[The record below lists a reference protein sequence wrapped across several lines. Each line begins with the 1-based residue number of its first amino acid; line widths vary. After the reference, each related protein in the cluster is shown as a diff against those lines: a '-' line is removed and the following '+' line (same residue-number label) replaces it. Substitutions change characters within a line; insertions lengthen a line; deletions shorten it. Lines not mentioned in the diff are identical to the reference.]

1 MDLPVRLRRLR
12 KSRSLRRLAQETLLP
27 TDQLIM
33 PAFVIPGTNREESI
47 SSMPGVS
54 RRSVDELREWAS
66 GLRVKAL
73 LLFGVPNREEK
84 DSEGSA
90 AADEE
95 GLVPTAVSILKEER
109 PDLTVITDVCLC
121 AYTSH
126 GQCGIVTYN
135 NRVDNDRTLEVLSK
149 MATAHAAAGADM
161 VSPSAMADG
170 QVRAIRSALD
180 KAGYQNVGIMPCSS
194 KMASALYRPMREAL
208 QFSPSSG
215 DRNEY
220 QSPPPNQ
227 REALRESLLDEEEGA
242 DWLMVKP
249 ATSCLDIVSEL
260 RRRTLCPI
268 AAFHSSGEYAMLKA
282 AAETGAL
289 EEIPTVMENVL
300 SIKRAGADA
309 IVTYYA
315 EKICQW
321 SNG

>member
-12 KSRSLRRLAQETLLP
+12 KSRSLRRLSQETLLP

-33 PAFVIPGTNREESI
+33 PAFVTPGKKRTEPI
-47 SSMPGVS
+47 STMPGVS
-54 RRSVDELREWAS
+54 RRSTDALREWAS
-66 GLRVKAL
+66 ELRAKAV
-73 LLFGVPNREEK
+73 LLFGVANREEK

-90 AADEE
+90 ALDEE
-95 GLVPTAVSILKEER
+95 GLVPTSVSILKEER

-126 GQCGIVTYN
+126 GQCGVVNRN
-135 NRVDNDRTLEVLSK
+135 NRVDNDRTLELLGK
-149 MATAHAAAGADM
+149 MATCHAAAGADL
-161 VSPSAMADG
+161 VAPSAMADG
-170 QVRAIRSALD
+170 QVKAIREALD
-180 KAGYQNVGIMPCSS
+180 GAGYYNVGIMSCSS
-194 KMASALYRPMREAL
+194 KLASALYKPLREAMRYA
-208 QFSPSSG
+208 PSSG

-220 QSPPPNQ
+220 QAPPPNR
-227 REALRESLLDEEEGA
+227 REALRESLLDEKEGA

-249 ATSCLDIVSEL
+249 ATSCLDVISEL

-268 AAFHSSGEYAMLKA
+268 AAFHSSGEYTMIKT
-282 AAETGAL
+282 AAEAGAID
-289 EEIPTVMENVL
+289 EMPTVMETVL